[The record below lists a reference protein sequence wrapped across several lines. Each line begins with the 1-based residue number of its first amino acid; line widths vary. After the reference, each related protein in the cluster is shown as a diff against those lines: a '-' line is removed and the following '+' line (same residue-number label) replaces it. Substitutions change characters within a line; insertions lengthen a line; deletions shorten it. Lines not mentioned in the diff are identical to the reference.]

1 MVTQEQLDN
10 ILREPERWKA
20 IERNPLETDDL
31 RFVSGAGE
39 NFEKIVLSD
48 TQVPEKRIRK
58 LVILDTETTGITA
71 DAELIELAFC
81 VCSYDVRTKEVL
93 SIDCLFDAFSKLSAN
108 LKKSC
113 LRKSQNLLILQMICF
128 QSRNYLMMILRNIC
142 RRNVLLWPT
151 MPDLTGGS
159 WKKPILMFWRI
170 FTGQTV

>member
-81 VCSYDVRTKEVL
+81 VCYGLPVKVTD
-93 SIDCLFDAFSKLSAN
+93 SA
-108 LKKSC
+108 
-113 LRKSQNLLILQMICF
+113 ICEF
-128 QSRNYLMMILRNIC
+128 
-142 RRNVLLWPT
+142 
-151 MPDLTGGS
+151 
-159 WKKPILMFWRI
+159 
-170 FTGQTV
+170 